1 VLIMTATAP
10 SAADLARNTPATR
23 DRYVDFLR
31 LFSITV
37 VVLGHWIMAVVIWRG
52 DSFHTGNVIAMVPGM
67 WLATWLL
74 QVMPIF
80 FFVGGFA
87 NFATID
93 ALRRKQQGTAEFI
106 AGRVTRL
113 LKPVVVLLAVW
124 FPTAIVLERFGLD
137 PRVLRSATKL
147 VCQPLWFIG
156 VYLAVTALAP
166 CMRDLHARHGIRAAA
181 GIALLA
187 ISVDVMR
194 FAGGMDAL
202 GYLNV
207 LFVWLLA
214 QQFGFFYA
222 DGSLLLIRRRH
233 LFAVAAGA
241 ITTLTALTTFGPYP
255 RSMVGLPGDRIS
267 NMSPPTICLAVLTV
281 FELAVALLLRPVVS
295 RWLQREGAWTVVVA
309 GNGIIMTIFL
319 WHLTAALIAVDVLYH
334 VGFPQAAGGSTMWWL
349 TRPLWIAAC
358 SLPFV
363 GLIGVFGRVE
373 RPRPARFQARGN
385 HAAITAGAG
394 VALLAVVIFGVAC
407 SNLADITANAPIHI
421 AVITLTPI
429 ELAVAALVGLGLVR
443 AATTPSGVPT
453 SRSRL

>member
-1 VLIMTATAP
+1 MTATAP
-10 SAADLARNTPATR
+10 SAAELARNTPATR

-37 VVLGHWIMAVVIWRG
+37 VVLGHWLMAVVIWHG
-52 DSFHTGNVIAMVPGM
+52 HTFHTGNIIAMVPGM

-74 QVMPIF
+74 QVMPLF

-113 LKPVVVLLAVW
+113 LKPVAVLLAVW
-124 FPTAIVLERFGLD
+124 FPAAILLERFGLD

-147 VCQPLWFIG
+147 VCQPLWFVG
-156 VYLAVTALAP
+156 VYLAVTAVAP
-166 CMRDLHARHGIRAAA
+166 CMRDLHARHGIRAAT

-187 ISVDVMR
+187 VGVDVAR
-194 FAGGMDAL
+194 FGGGIDAL

-214 QQFGFFYA
+214 QQLGFFYA
-222 DGSLLLIRRRH
+222 DGTLLRIRRRQ
-233 LFAVAAGA
+233 LVVAAAGA
-241 ITTLTALTTFGPYP
+241 ITMLATLTTFGPYP

-267 NMSPPTICLAVLTV
+267 NMSPPTICLVVLTV
-281 FELAVALLLRPVVS
+281 FEIAVAMLLRPVVS
-295 RWLQREGAWTVVVA
+295 RWVQRDRAWTVVVA
-309 GNGIIMTIFL
+309 GNGVIMTIFL

-334 VGFPQAAGGSTMWWL
+334 VGFPQATGGSTMWWL
-349 TRPLWIAAC
+349 TRPVWITAC
-358 SLPFV
+358 VLLLV
-363 GLIGVFGRVE
+363 ALIRVFGQVE
-373 RPRPARFQARGN
+373 RPRPTQYPATGN

-394 VALLAVVIFGVAC
+394 VALLSVVVFGVAC
-407 SNLADITANAPIHI
+407 SNLADITANAPIHV
-421 AVITLTPI
+421 AVITLKPV
-429 ELAVAALVGLGLVR
+429 ELAVAALVGFGCIRRAVADGSCGL
-443 AATTPSGVPT
+443 
-453 SRSRL
+453 